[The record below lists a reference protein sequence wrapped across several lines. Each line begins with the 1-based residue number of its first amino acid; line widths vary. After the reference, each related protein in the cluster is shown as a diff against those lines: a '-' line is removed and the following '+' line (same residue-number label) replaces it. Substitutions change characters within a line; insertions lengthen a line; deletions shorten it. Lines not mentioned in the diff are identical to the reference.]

1 MLDNHSSS
9 FMILEINF
17 SEKYILYDV
26 DLKCFL
32 KQKPFQILWRRELSV
47 GLSVD
52 CHLSKH

>member
-1 MLDNHSSS
+1 
-9 FMILEINF
+9 MILEINF